1 MKSRYQIV
9 AHQTYLLDRNI
20 SHNLKVFYNEN
31 YQNDDDLSTS
41 LFYFF
46 TLNFAIKLMVT
57 SIGLFLII
65 PIENLS
71 RQAVAEHDYL
81 ARPRLPLKSVI

>member
-1 MKSRYQIV
+1 MKIIKMTTTFRPASFI
-9 AHQTYLLDRNI
+9 
-20 SHNLKVFYNEN
+20 
-31 YQNDDDLSTS
+31 
-41 LFYFF
+41 FF